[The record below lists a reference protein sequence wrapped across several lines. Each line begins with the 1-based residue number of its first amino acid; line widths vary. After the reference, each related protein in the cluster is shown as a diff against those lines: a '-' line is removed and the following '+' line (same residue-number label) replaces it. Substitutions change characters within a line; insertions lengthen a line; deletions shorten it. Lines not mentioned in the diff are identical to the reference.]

1 MSKQDF
7 ARVGEQIMQHFQQNA
22 GSSSSGCPF
31 PTDAETKATM
41 RLDVEVMLTGGLEAC
56 IRMGGIQDIKDAAL
70 SVRLSLP
77 PPNLKTS
84 GP

>member
-7 ARVGEQIMQHFQQNA
+7 ARVGEQIMQHFQQNT
-22 GSSSSGCPF
+22 GSSSSGCPL
-31 PTDAETKATM
+31 PTNAETKATM
-41 RLDVEVMLTGGLEAC
+41 RLDVEVMLTGGLEVC

-70 SVRLSLP
+70 TVRLSLP

-84 GP
+84 GL